1 MRELGGGADLLELLN
16 LGLVKHGKDVG
27 GGSLAT
33 LLGVLLASCP
43 CSTLESGR
51 GRQHNQSICTYSVPG
66 YTPDLRTKGNLV
78 YSTASTARLGSPA
91 RKLLLKSLKVSDH
104 TGRLTI
110 FDQSSVQNDSTD
122 FKTFVCL
129 IIDQTTAV
137 RPPSVQLWLI
147 SIPRIFIALGGL
159 RGVRKIII
167 TVFINLHNSKYT
179 VAGIQPL
186 RHRAFLSA
194 GALVTYIE
202 ESKIHSVTPCLKPL
216 QREH

>member
-1 MRELGGGADLLELLN
+1 MN

-122 FKTFVCL
+122 FETFVCL

-137 RPPSVQLWLI
+137 LPPSVQLWLI
-147 SIPRIFIALGGL
+147 SIPRIFIALG
-159 RGVRKIII
+159 
-167 TVFINLHNSKYT
+167 
-179 VAGIQPL
+179 AGRPQ
-186 RHRAFLSA
+186 RRAQNNNN
-194 GALVTYIE
+194 G
-202 ESKIHSVTPCLKPL
+202 IH
-216 QREH
+216 